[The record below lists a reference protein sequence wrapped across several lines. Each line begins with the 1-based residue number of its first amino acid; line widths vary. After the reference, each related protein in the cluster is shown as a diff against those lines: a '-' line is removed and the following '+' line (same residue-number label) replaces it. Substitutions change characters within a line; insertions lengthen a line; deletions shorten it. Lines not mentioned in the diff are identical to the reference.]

1 MTSLQHVCIWSDN
14 GWKHITASEAAKIH
28 PGGTVSAHSGLFM
41 CELCGQY
48 VHLIQGEYQVP
59 HFRHSSSEKNKDCSE
74 RTFGSSYYSS
84 YRAVDYDLPIRII
97 GIKSDSFQFELGLIK
112 VPDNLSAND
121 FCITIKPVG
130 YNVSTFVYSKE
141 RLNADG
147 ITYLSIGDIP
157 YTEYTLS
164 YPETNNDLSSYW
176 PKKVNG
182 VDLNGTL
189 FEKNSGRKLPY
200 DADVEVNKEYYL
212 LTNRV
217 LFGTFSGIKIKEIC
231 LKRVYGNAFYLYLVS
246 ADELN
251 ENAAKFFLRY
261 HYRLTSEPVSM
272 QTIWPP
278 YVQGSYLI
286 KYNQK
291 SIYMLLKGNVEDI
304 KTFPTANSHHFLID
318 DFNKLYNISCSERQ
332 QLISTGRSNVL
343 QYAYFWKEP
352 IDSEVF
358 EPEFSV
364 TDIDENYINDGECTD
379 LPKNKIIRIYTAYD
393 GEAIIIKGGIVFDKI
408 RISAQKEINLD
419 GISYGVQVRL
429 LIGLDCIWDC
439 KFVKDGIEN
448 VIVNEEEILK
458 YIQGNGGSMLVLP
471 HSLFNMAVELKHYPK
486 IHQWVLKCVRDGK
499 ISEQSFRRLQR
510 IYRKIKNNQMI
521 GV

>member
-1 MTSLQHVCIWSDN
+1 MPSLQHVCIWSDN

-74 RTFGSSYYSS
+74 RTFASSYYFT
-84 YRAVDYDLPIRII
+84 YRAVEYDLPIRII
-97 GIKSDSFQFELGLIK
+97 GIKSSSFQFELGLIK
-112 VPDNLSAND
+112 VPENLLTND
-121 FCITIKPVG
+121 FYITIKPVD
-130 YNVSTFVYSKE
+130 YNVSDFVYSKE
-141 RLNADG
+141 RINTDG
-147 ITYLSIGDIP
+147 ITYLSIGEIP

-164 YPETNNDLSSYW
+164 YPEISNNLSSYW

-182 VDLNGTL
+182 IDLNGTL
-189 FEKNSGRKLPY
+189 FEKISGRKLPY
-200 DADVEVNKEYYL
+200 DSDVEVNKEYYL

-231 LKRVYGNAFYLYLVS
+231 LKRVHGNAFYLYLVS

-251 ENAAKFFLRY
+251 EDAAKFFLRY
-261 HYRLTSEPVSM
+261 HYRLTPKPISM
-272 QTIWPP
+272 QPIWPP
-278 YVQGSYLI
+278 YAQGSYII

-291 SIYMLLKGNVEDI
+291 SVYMLLKGNVEDI
-304 KTFPTANSHHFLID
+304 KTFPTANLHHFLID

-364 TDIDENYINDGECTD
+364 TDIDGNYINDGECTD
-379 LPKNKIIRIYTAYD
+379 LPKNRIIRIYTAYD
-393 GEAIIIKGGIVFDKI
+393 GETIIIKDGMVFNKI
-408 RISAQKEINLD
+408 RISAQKEINID
-419 GISYGVQVRL
+419 GISYGVQVQL
-429 LIGLDCIWDC
+429 LIGLDCIWEC
-439 KFVKDGIEN
+439 KFVKDVIEN

-458 YIQGNGGSMLVLP
+458 YIQCNGGSMLVLP
-471 HSLFNMAVELKHYPK
+471 HSLFNMAVELKQYPK
-486 IHQWVLKCVRDGK
+486 IHQWILKCVRDGK

-510 IYRKIKNNQMI
+510 IYCKIKNNQMI